1 MGAHTLGQ
9 LSRENSGVG
18 GPHGWLL
25 ENRRLDNEY
34 YIELVG
40 GTSVRSP
47 LRVLINDAPAWVRHF
62 ESNSDLTEFDDHHIW
77 LGTPEG
83 QEGRIIVMLNADIAV
98 VRDLNDD
105 NMKED
110 GEVTC
115 GFVERE
121 FDPDPV
127 CPHAEGALEHAARY
141 RFSNREWLVD
151 FDATLRKMVR
161 NGYDMTANNCEVGNG
176 VCQLEWN
183 R

>member
-1 MGAHTLGQ
+1 MGAHTVGQ
-9 LSRENSGVG
+9 LARENSGVG

-40 GTSVRSP
+40 GTSVNSP
-47 LRVLINDAPAWVRHF
+47 LNNLINDAPNWVRHF
-62 ESNSDLTEFDDHHIW
+62 ESNSDLPDFDDHHIW

-83 QEGRIIVMLNADIAV
+83 VDGRLIIMLNADIAI
-98 VRDLNDD
+98 VRDLNDS
-105 NMKED
+105 NMEPD

-115 GFVERE
+115 AFVERD
-121 FDPDPV
+121 FIDDPV
-127 CPHAEGALEHAARY
+127 CPHVPGALEQAARY
-141 RFSNREWLVD
+141 RFNNREWLLD

-161 NGYDMTANNCEVGNG
+161 NGYDMTSNSCKVGNG
-176 VCQLEWN
+176 VCQLRWN